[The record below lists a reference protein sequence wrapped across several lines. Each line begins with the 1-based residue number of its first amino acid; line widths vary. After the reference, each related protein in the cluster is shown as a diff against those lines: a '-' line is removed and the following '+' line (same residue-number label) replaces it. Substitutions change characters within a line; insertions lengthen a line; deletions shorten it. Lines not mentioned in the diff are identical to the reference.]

1 MGLYNFEFQ
10 IKTKIKFGK
19 NKIEELNDS
28 LKSFETKRI
37 MLVVD
42 QGIIEAGLIEK
53 IEKILKESDFDYF
66 IFDQV
71 KPDPTIAIV
80 NSGVRFL
87 INNNIDALVA
97 VGGGSP
103 IDTAKAI
110 RASFSKT
117 ELSEKIT
124 ADKLPLITIP
134 TTSGSGSEVTKAIVI
149 KDENTKKKFAV
160 ANENLAP
167 DISIVDPV
175 MTKTLPPYLTAVGG
189 MDALSHC
196 IESYTSHDAVLP
208 FEMIAT
214 KGIEMVKNYL
224 RPAVGNGNNMEA
236 RAGMSLASLFGGIS
250 LSNCGLGLVHAIS
263 HPLGGQFNIPHG
275 LANSMILPYVME
287 FNIIA
292 NPAKY
297 ANIARLFGVNI
308 DNMTEMEAAYK
319 AVKEVEKIKKDIG
332 LDYSLDDFGVDKFE
346 FIAELALKEKLM
358 LKSNPRS
365 IGKEDIIKILR
376 RAY

>member
-1 MGLYNFEFQ
+1 MSLFNFEFQ
-10 IKTKIKFGK
+10 IKTKIIFGE
-19 NKIEELNDS
+19 NKIEKLNDS
-28 LKSFETKRI
+28 LESFGVKRI

-42 QGIIEAGLIEK
+42 KGIIEAGLIDK
-53 IEKILKESDFDYF
+53 VEKILKKSDFEYF

-71 KPDPTIAIV
+71 KPDPTIEIV
-80 NSGVRFL
+80 NSGIKFL
-87 INNNIDALVA
+87 LENKVDALVA

-110 RASFSKT
+110 RASFSNV
-117 ELSEKIT
+117 ELADKISV
-124 ADKLPLITIP
+124 DKLPLITIP
-134 TTSGSGSEVTKAIVI
+134 TTSGSGSEVTKAVVI

-160 ANENLAP
+160 ADENLAP
-167 DISIVDPV
+167 DISIVDPI
-175 MTKTLPPYLTAVGG
+175 MTKTLPPQLTAIGG

-196 IESYTSHDAVLP
+196 IESYVSHAAVLP

-275 LANSMILPYVME
+275 LANTMILPYVME

-292 NPAKY
+292 NPAKF
-297 ANIARLFGVNI
+297 ANIAYLFGVNI
-308 DNMTEMEAAYK
+308 ENMTEMEAACK
-319 AVKEVEKIKKDIG
+319 GIEEIKKIKKDIG
-332 LDYSLDDFGVDKFE
+332 LDYSLNDFGVDKFE
-346 FIAELALKEKLM
+346 YIAELALKEKLM

-365 IGKEDIIKILR
+365 IEKKDIIKILR

>member
-28 LKSFETKRI
+28 LKSFGAKRI
-37 MLVVD
+37 MLIVD
-42 QGIIEAGLIEK
+42 QGIIEAGLIDK
-53 IEKILKESDFDYF
+53 IEKILKKSDLDYF

-71 KPDPTIAIV
+71 KPDPTIEIV

-87 INNNIDALVA
+87 LNNNINALVA

-110 RASFSKT
+110 RASFSKR
-117 ELSEKIT
+117 ELAEKIT

-196 IESYTSHDAVLP
+196 IESYTSHEAVLP

-214 KGIEMVKNYL
+214 KGIEMVKKYL

>member
-1 MGLYNFEFQ
+1 MSLFNFEFQ
-10 IKTKIKFGK
+10 IKTKIIFGE
-19 NKIEELNDS
+19 NKIEKLNDS
-28 LKSFETKRI
+28 LESFGVKRI

-42 QGIIEAGLIEK
+42 KGIIEAGLIDKVEK
-53 IEKILKESDFDYF
+53 TLKKSDFEYF

-71 KPDPTIAIV
+71 KPDPTIEIV
-80 NSGVRFL
+80 NSGIKFL
-87 INNNIDALVA
+87 LENKVDALVA

-110 RASFSKT
+110 RASFSNV
-117 ELSEKIT
+117 ELADKISV
-124 ADKLPLITIP
+124 DKLPLITIP
-134 TTSGSGSEVTKAIVI
+134 TTSGSGSEVTKAVVI

-160 ANENLAP
+160 ADENLAP
-167 DISIVDPV
+167 DISIVDPI
-175 MTKTLPPYLTAVGG
+175 MTKTLPPQLTAIGG

-196 IESYTSHDAVLP
+196 IESYVSHAAVLP

-275 LANSMILPYVME
+275 LANTMILPYVME

-292 NPAKY
+292 NPAKF
-297 ANIARLFGVNI
+297 ANIAYISIIVLFF
-308 DNMTEMEAAYK
+308 
-319 AVKEVEKIKKDIG
+319 
-332 LDYSLDDFGVDKFE
+332 SF
-346 FIAELALKEKLM
+346 
-358 LKSNPRS
+358 RS
-365 IGKEDIIKILR
+365 IMNKTASENKISIS
-376 RAY
+376 

>member
-28 LKSFETKRI
+28 LKSFGAKRI
-37 MLVVD
+37 MLIVD
-42 QGIIEAGLIEK
+42 QGIIEAGLIDK
-53 IEKILKESDFDYF
+53 IEKILKKSDLDYF

-71 KPDPTIAIV
+71 KPDPTIEIV

-87 INNNIDALVA
+87 LNNNINALVA

-110 RASFSKT
+110 RASFSKR
-117 ELSEKIT
+117 ELAEKIT

-196 IESYTSHDAVLP
+196 IESYTSHEAVLP

-214 KGIEMVKNYL
+214 KGIEMVKKYL

-365 IGKEDIIKILR
+365 IEKEDIIKILR

>member
-42 QGIIEAGLIEK
+42 QGIIEAGLIDK

-71 KPDPTIAIV
+71 KPDPTIEIV

-87 INNNIDALVA
+87 LNNNIDALVA

-117 ELSEKIT
+117 ELAEKIT

-365 IGKEDIIKILR
+365 IEKDDIIKILR

>member
-1 MGLYNFEFQ
+1 MSLFNFEFQ
-10 IKTKIKFGK
+10 IKTKIIFGE
-19 NKIEELNDS
+19 NKIEKLNDS
-28 LKSFETKRI
+28 LESFGVKRI

-42 QGIIEAGLIEK
+42 KGIIEAGLIDK
-53 IEKILKESDFDYF
+53 VEKILKKSDFEYF

-71 KPDPTIAIV
+71 KPDPTIEIV
-80 NSGVRFL
+80 NFGIKFL
-87 INNNIDALVA
+87 LENKVDALVA

-110 RASFSKT
+110 RASFSNV
-117 ELSEKIT
+117 ELADKISV
-124 ADKLPLITIP
+124 DKLPLITIP
-134 TTSGSGSEVTKAIVI
+134 TTSGSGSEVTKAVVI

-160 ANENLAP
+160 ADENLAP
-167 DISIVDPV
+167 DISIVDPI
-175 MTKTLPPYLTAVGG
+175 MTKTLPPQLTAIGG

-196 IESYTSHDAVLP
+196 IESYVSHAAVLP

-275 LANSMILPYVME
+275 LANTMILPYVME

-292 NPAKY
+292 NPAKF
-297 ANIARLFGVNI
+297 ANIAYLFGVNI
-308 DNMTEMEAAYK
+308 ENMTEMEAACK
-319 AVKEVEKIKKDIG
+319 GIEEIKKIKKDIG
-332 LDYSLDDFGVDKFE
+332 LDYSLNDFGVDKFE
-346 FIAELALKEKLM
+346 YIAELALKEKLM

-365 IGKEDIIKILR
+365 IEKKDIIKILR

>member
-28 LKSFETKRI
+28 LKSFGAKRI
-37 MLVVD
+37 MLIVD
-42 QGIIEAGLIEK
+42 QGIIEAGLIDK
-53 IEKILKESDFDYF
+53 IEKILKKSDLDYF

-71 KPDPTIAIV
+71 KPDPTIEIV

-87 INNNIDALVA
+87 LNNNINALVA

-110 RASFSKT
+110 RASFSKR
-117 ELSEKIT
+117 ELAEKIT

-196 IESYTSHDAVLP
+196 IESYTSHEAVLP

-214 KGIEMVKNYL
+214 KGIEMVKKYL

-365 IGKEDIIKILR
+365 IEKDDIIKILR

>member
-1 MGLYNFEFQ
+1 MSLFNFEFQ
-10 IKTKIKFGK
+10 IKTKIIFGE
-19 NKIEELNDS
+19 NKIEKLNDS
-28 LKSFETKRI
+28 LESFRVKRI

-42 QGIIEAGLIEK
+42 KGIIEAGLIDKVEK
-53 IEKILKESDFDYF
+53 TLKKSDFEYF

-71 KPDPTIAIV
+71 KPDPTIEIV
-80 NSGVRFL
+80 NSGIKFL
-87 INNNIDALVA
+87 LENNVEALVA

-110 RASFSKT
+110 RASFSNM
-117 ELSEKIT
+117 ELAEKISV
-124 ADKLPLITIP
+124 DKLPLITIP
-134 TTSGSGSEVTKAIVI
+134 TTSGSGSEVTKAVVI

-160 ANENLAP
+160 ADENLAP
-167 DISIVDPV
+167 DISIVDPI
-175 MTKTLPPYLTAVGG
+175 MTKTLPPQLTAIGG

-196 IESYTSHDAVLP
+196 IESYVSHAAVLP

-275 LANSMILPYVME
+275 LANTMILPYVME

-292 NPAKY
+292 NPAKF
-297 ANIARLFGVNI
+297 ANIAYLFGVNI
-308 DNMTEMEAAYK
+308 ENMTEMEAACK
-319 AVKEVEKIKKDIG
+319 GIEEIKKIKKDIG
-332 LDYSLDDFGVDKFE
+332 LDYSLNDFGVDKFE
-346 FIAELALKEKLM
+346 YIAELALKEKLM

-365 IGKEDIIKILR
+365 VEKKDIIKILR

>member
-1 MGLYNFEFQ
+1 MSLFNFEFQ
-10 IKTKIKFGK
+10 IKTKIKFGE
-19 NKIEELNDS
+19 NKIEELTDS
-28 LKSFETKRI
+28 LNSFGVKRV

-42 QGIIEAGLIEK
+42 QGIIAAGLIDK
-53 IEKILKESDFDYF
+53 AEKILKKSNLNYY

-80 NSGVRFL
+80 NSGVKFL
-87 INNNIDALVA
+87 LENNIDSLVA
-97 VGGGSP
+97 IGGGSP

-110 RASFSKT
+110 RASFSNQ
-117 ELSEKIT
+117 ELAKKLAT
-124 ADKLPLITIP
+124 DKLPLITIP

-160 ANENLAP
+160 AAENLAP
-167 DISIVDPV
+167 DISIVDPT
-175 MTKTLPPYLTAVGG
+175 MTKTLPPHLTAIGG

-196 IESYTSHDAVLP
+196 IESYVSHAAVLP

-214 KGIEMVKNYL
+214 KGIEMVKDYL
-224 RPAVGNGNNMEA
+224 RPAVGNGKNMEA

-275 LANSMILPYVME
+275 LANTIILPHVME

-292 NPAKY
+292 NPAKF
-297 ANIARLFGVNI
+297 ANIASFLGLNI
-308 DNMTEMEAAYK
+308 DNLTEMEAANK
-319 AVKEVEKIKKDIG
+319 AVEEVKKIKKDIG

-346 FIAELALKEKLM
+346 YIAELALKEELM

-365 IGKEDIIKILR
+365 IEKKDIIKILR

>member
-224 RPAVGNGNNMEA
+224 RPAVGNGNKMEA

>member
-28 LKSFETKRI
+28 LKSFGAKRI
-37 MLVVD
+37 MLIVD
-42 QGIIEAGLIEK
+42 QGIIEAGLIDK

-71 KPDPTIAIV
+71 KPDPTIEIV

-87 INNNIDALVA
+87 LNNNIDALVA

-117 ELSEKIT
+117 ELAEKIT

-365 IGKEDIIKILR
+365 IEKDDIIKILR

>member
-1 MGLYNFEFQ
+1 MSLFNFEFQ
-10 IKTKIKFGK
+10 IKTKIIFGE
-19 NKIEELNDS
+19 NKIEELNNS
-28 LKSFETKRI
+28 LESFGVKRI

-42 QGIIEAGLIEK
+42 KGIIEAGLIDK
-53 IEKILKESDFDYF
+53 VEKILKKSDFEYF

-71 KPDPTIAIV
+71 KPDPTIEIV
-80 NSGVRFL
+80 NSGIKFL
-87 INNNIDALVA
+87 LENRVDALVA

-110 RASFSKT
+110 RASFSNM
-117 ELSEKIT
+117 ELAEKISV
-124 ADKLPLITIP
+124 DKLPLITIP
-134 TTSGSGSEVTKAIVI
+134 TTSGSGSEVTKAVVI

-160 ANENLAP
+160 ADENLAP
-167 DISIVDPV
+167 DISIVDPI
-175 MTKTLPPYLTAVGG
+175 MTKTLPPQLTAIGG

-196 IESYTSHDAVLP
+196 IESYVSHAAVLP

-275 LANSMILPYVME
+275 LANTMILPYVME

-292 NPAKY
+292 NPAKF
-297 ANIARLFGVNI
+297 ANIAYLFGVNI
-308 DNMTEMEAAYK
+308 ENMTEMEAACK
-319 AVKEVEKIKKDIG
+319 GIEEIKKIKKDIG
-332 LDYSLDDFGVDKFE
+332 LDYSLNDFGVDKFE
-346 FIAELALKEKLM
+346 YIAELALKEKLM

-365 IGKEDIIKILR
+365 IEKKDIIKILR

>member
-1 MGLYNFEFQ
+1 MSLFNFEFQ
-10 IKTKIKFGK
+10 IKTKIKFGE

-28 LKSFETKRI
+28 LEYFGVKRI

-42 QGIIEAGLIEK
+42 KGVIEAGLIDK
-53 IEKILKESDFDYF
+53 VEKILKKSDFEYF
-66 IFDQV
+66 VFDQV
-71 KPDPTIAIV
+71 KPDPTIEIV
-80 NSGVRFL
+80 NSGIKFL
-87 INNNIDALVA
+87 LENNADALVA

-110 RASFSKT
+110 RASFSNVK
-117 ELSEKIT
+117 LAEKISV
-124 ADKLPLITIP
+124 DKLPLITIP
-134 TTSGSGSEVTKAIVI
+134 TTSGSGSEVTKAVVI
-149 KDENTKKKFAV
+149 KDENTKEKFAV
-160 ANENLAP
+160 ADENLAP
-167 DISIVDPV
+167 DISIVDPI
-175 MTKTLPPYLTAVGG
+175 MTKTLPPQLTAIGG

-196 IESYTSHDAVLP
+196 IESYVSHAAVLP

-214 KGIEMVKNYL
+214 KGIEMVKKYL

-275 LANSMILPYVME
+275 LANTIILPYVME

-292 NPAKY
+292 NPAKF
-297 ANIARLFGVNI
+297 ANIAYLFGVNI
-308 DNMTEMEAAYK
+308 DNMTEMEAACK
-319 AVKEVEKIKKDIG
+319 GVEEIKKIKKDIG
-332 LDYSLDDFGVDKFE
+332 LDYSLNDFGVDKFE
-346 FIAELALKEKLM
+346 YIAELALKEELM

-365 IGKEDIIKILR
+365 TEKKDIIKILR

>member
-28 LKSFETKRI
+28 LKSFGAKRI

-42 QGIIEAGLIEK
+42 QGIIEAGLIDK

-71 KPDPTIAIV
+71 KPDPTIEIV

-87 INNNIDALVA
+87 LNNNIDALVA

-117 ELSEKIT
+117 ELAEKIT

-297 ANIARLFGVNI
+297 
-308 DNMTEMEAAYK
+308 
-319 AVKEVEKIKKDIG
+319 
-332 LDYSLDDFGVDKFE
+332 
-346 FIAELALKEKLM
+346 
-358 LKSNPRS
+358 
-365 IGKEDIIKILR
+365 
-376 RAY
+376 

>member
-28 LKSFETKRI
+28 LKSFGAKRI

-42 QGIIEAGLIEK
+42 QGIIEAGLIDK

-71 KPDPTIAIV
+71 KPDPTIEIV

-87 INNNIDALVA
+87 LNNNIDALVA

-117 ELSEKIT
+117 ELAEKIT

-214 KGIEMVKNYL
+214 KGIEMVKKYL

-365 IGKEDIIKILR
+365 IEKDDIIKILR

>member
-346 FIAELALKEKLM
+346 LIAELALKEKLM

>member
-28 LKSFETKRI
+28 LKSFGAKRI

-42 QGIIEAGLIEK
+42 QGIIEAGLIDK

-71 KPDPTIAIV
+71 KPDPTIEIV

-87 INNNIDALVA
+87 LNNNIDALVA

-117 ELSEKIT
+117 ELAEKIT

>member
-1 MGLYNFEFQ
+1 MSIFNFEFQ
-10 IKTKIKFGK
+10 IKTKIKFGE
-19 NKIEELNDS
+19 NKIDELNAS
-28 LKSFETKRI
+28 LKSFGVKRV

-42 QGIIEAGLIEK
+42 KGIIEAGLTDK
-53 IEKILKESDFDYF
+53 IEKILKKSDFDYF

-80 NSGVRFL
+80 NSGISFL
-87 INNNIDALVA
+87 LKNNIEALVA
-97 VGGGSP
+97 IGGGSP

-110 RASFSKT
+110 RASFSDQ
-117 ELSEKIT
+117 ELAEKLT
-124 ADKLPLITIP
+124 AAELPLITIP

-160 ANENLAP
+160 ADENLAP
-167 DISIVDPV
+167 DISIVDPI
-175 MTKTLPPYLTAVGG
+175 MTKTLPPHLTAIGG

-196 IESYTSHDAVLP
+196 IESYVSHAAVLP

-275 LANSMILPYVME
+275 LANTIILPYVME

-292 NPAKY
+292 NPSKF
-297 ANIARLFGVNI
+297 ANIANLFGVNI
-308 DNMTEMEAAYK
+308 DNLTEMEAAYR
-319 AVKEVEKIKKDIG
+319 AVEEVRKIKKDIG

-346 FIAELALKEKLM
+346 YIAELALKEKLM

-365 IGKEDIIKILR
+365 IDKKDIIKILR
-376 RAY
+376 KAY

>member
-365 IGKEDIIKILR
+365 IEKKDIIKILR

>member
-28 LKSFETKRI
+28 LKSFGAKRI
-37 MLVVD
+37 MLIVD
-42 QGIIEAGLIEK
+42 QGIIEAGLIDK
-53 IEKILKESDFDYF
+53 IEKILKKSDLDYF

-71 KPDPTIAIV
+71 KPDPTIEIV

-87 INNNIDALVA
+87 LNNNINALVA

-110 RASFSKT
+110 RASFSKR
-117 ELSEKIT
+117 ELAEKIT

>member
-117 ELSEKIT
+117 ELAEKIT

>member
-28 LKSFETKRI
+28 LKSFGAKRI

-42 QGIIEAGLIEK
+42 QGIIEAGLIDK

-71 KPDPTIAIV
+71 KPDPTIEIV

-87 INNNIDALVA
+87 LNNNIDALVA

-117 ELSEKIT
+117 ELAEKIT

-365 IGKEDIIKILR
+365 IEKDDIIKILR

>member
-10 IKTKIKFGK
+10 KKTKIKFVK

-28 LKSFETKRI
+28 LKSFEAKRI

-42 QGIIEAGLIEK
+42 QGIIEAGLIDK

-71 KPDPTIAIV
+71 KPDPTIEIV

-87 INNNIDALVA
+87 LNNNINALVA

-117 ELSEKIT
+117 ELAEKIT

-365 IGKEDIIKILR
+365 IEKEDIIKILR

>member
-1 MGLYNFEFQ
+1 MSLYNFEFQ
-10 IKTKIKFGK
+10 IKTKIKFGE
-19 NKIEELNDS
+19 NKIEELDDS
-28 LKSFETKRI
+28 LRSFGAKRI

-42 QGIIEAGLIEK
+42 QGIIEAGLIDK
-53 IEKILKESDFDYF
+53 IEKILKESNFDYF

-87 INNNIDALVA
+87 LNNNIDSLVA

-110 RASFSKT
+110 RASFSKV
-117 ELSEKIT
+117 ELAEKI
-124 ADKLPLITIP
+124 AVDKLPLITIP

-160 ANENLAP
+160 AEEILAP

-224 RPAVGNGNNMEA
+224 RPAVGNGSNMEA

-275 LANSMILPYVME
+275 LANSIILPYVME

-308 DNMTEMEAAYK
+308 DNMTEMEAACK
-319 AVKEVEKIKKDIG
+319 AIEEVEKIKKDIG

-346 FIAELALKEKLM
+346 FIAELALKEELM

-365 IGKEDIIKILR
+365 IEKKDIIKILR

>member
-110 RASFSKT
+110 RASFSKR
-117 ELSEKIT
+117 ELAEKIT

>member
-28 LKSFETKRI
+28 LKSFGAKRI

-42 QGIIEAGLIEK
+42 QGIIEAGLIDK

-71 KPDPTIAIV
+71 KPDPTIEIV

-87 INNNIDALVA
+87 LNNNIDALVA

-117 ELSEKIT
+117 ELAEKIT

-365 IGKEDIIKILR
+365 IEKEDIIKILR